1 MNAQASFSYEEA
13 PLRPF
18 HLRVT
23 VASFGGVFSDGAGL
37 GIVGMAL
44 NLATPTLGITPLWM
58 GLLGGASLFG
68 LFLGALLTGPIADRH
83 GRRPVFAWNML
94 LLALASAAQFFAQS
108 AEQLLVLRLLVGL
121 LLGTDYVVS
130 KALLTEFTP
139 GRFRASVMSSLAVA
153 WAGGYAAAYAA
164 GYAIAHSE
172 TFGGPDAWR
181 YMLLASA
188 VPCALIFPLRTA
200 LPESPMWLAEHG
212 HTAAAAAVVQKHVG
226 ADVQPPP
233 SRPTAPGASHKTR
246 KHLAE
251 VLSPPW
257 GRRSLVACVYFTTSV
272 IPYFAIGTFVNR
284 VLEDLHVE
292 GAAAAGLVY
301 NLAIVL
307 GAIGG
312 LLTID
317 RMPRRTFLN
326 GTYLLSGGA
335 MLALVLLDQ
344 PPTFVSVGLFA
355 IFASV
360 LSASSNLVYVYL
372 PELFPTGLRASGLGL
387 AIASSRV
394 GSAVSTF
401 LLPVIVGAFGIH
413 VALAA
418 CVAVLALG
426 GIICFLLA
434 PETRGLGL
442 TGDPAA

>member
-1 MNAQASFSYEEA
+1 MTDRARCHYGEA

-44 NLATPTLGITPLWM
+44 NLATPSLGLDALWL
-58 GLLGGASLFG
+58 GLLGGAALFG

-94 LLALASAAQFFAQS
+94 LLALASAAQFFVQS
-108 AEQLLVLRLLVGL
+108 PGQLLALRLLVGL

-139 GRFRASVMSSLAVA
+139 DRFRARIMSSLAVA

-172 TFGGPDAWR
+172 MFGGPDAWR
-181 YMLLASA
+181 TMLLASA

-200 LPESPMWLAEHG
+200 LPESPMWLAAHG
-212 HTAAAAAVVQKHVG
+212 RGREAAAIVHRHVG
-226 ADVQPPP
+226 ADVAPPP
-233 SRPTAPGASHKTR
+233 ALEAPASIR
-246 KHLAE
+246 SHLAE
-251 VLSPPW
+251 VLAPPW
-257 GRRSLVACVYFTTSV
+257 GRRTLVACTYFTTSV

-292 GAAAAGLVY
+292 GAGAAGLVY

-335 MLALVLLDQ
+335 MLALVLLDH
-344 PPTFVSVGLFA
+344 PPTLVSIALFA

-372 PELFPTGLRASGLGL
+372 PELFPTTLRASGLGL

-401 LLPVIVGAFGIH
+401 LLPVVVGGWGIH
-413 VALAA
+413 VALGA

-426 GIICFLLA
+426 GLVCFLLA
-434 PETRGLGL
+434 PETRGQDL
-442 TGDPAA
+442 AAVAGHDS

>member
-1 MNAQASFSYEEA
+1 MTDRAAWAYEDA

-37 GIVGMAL
+37 GIVGLAL
-44 NLATPTLGITPLWM
+44 SLATPVLGLTPVWL
-58 GLLGGASLFG
+58 GLLGGGSLLG

-83 GRRPVFAWNML
+83 GRRPVFARNML
-94 LLALASAAQFFAQS
+94 LLALASAAQFLVTS
-108 AEQLLVLRLLVGL
+108 PGQLLALRLLIGV

-139 GRFRASVMSSLAVA
+139 RRHRAAIMSSLAVA
-153 WAGGYAAAYAA
+153 WAAGYAAAYAA
-164 GYAIAHSE
+164 GYAISHSE
-172 TFGGPDAWR
+172 TFAGADAWR

-188 VPCALIFPLRTA
+188 IPCALIFPLRAT
-200 LPESPMWLAEHG
+200 LPESPMWLAAQGRNEE
-212 HTAAAAAVVQKHVG
+212 AATIVRRYVG
-226 ADVQPPP
+226 ANVMAPP
-233 SRPTAPGASHKTR
+233 AVAASPR
-246 KHLAE
+246 MRRHLHE
-251 VLSPPW
+251 VLSARW
-257 GRRSLVACVYFTTSV
+257 RRRTLVACTYFTTTV

-284 VLEDLHVE
+284 VLEDLQVKSV
-292 GAAAAGLVY
+292 AAAGLTY

-335 MLALVLLDQ
+335 MLALVVLDQ
-344 PPTFVSVGLFA
+344 PPTLVSIALFVTFA
-355 IFASV
+355 GAI
-360 LSASSNLVYVYL
+360 SASSNLVYVYL
-372 PELFPTGLRASGLGL
+372 PELFPTSLRASGLGL

-401 LLPVIVGAFGIH
+401 LLPLIVGRWGIH
-413 VALAA
+413 VALSA
-418 CVAVLALG
+418 CVAVLGFGWLV
-426 GIICFLLA
+426 CFLLA
-434 PETRGLGL
+434 PETRGQGL
-442 TGDPAA
+442 SVIPEP

>member
-1 MNAQASFSYEEA
+1 MNAKAACSYEEA

-23 VASFGGVFSDGAGL
+23 IASFGGVFCDGAEL

-44 NLATPTLGITPLWM
+44 GSATPALGLTPLWL

-68 LFLGALLTGPIADRH
+68 LFLGALLTGPLADRH
-83 GRRPVFAWNML
+83 GRRPIYAWNML
-94 LLALASAAQFFAQS
+94 LLGLASAAQLFVQS
-108 AEQLLVLRLLVGL
+108 PAQLLVIRLFIGV

-130 KALLTEFTP
+130 KALLTEFIP
-139 GRFRASVMSSLAVA
+139 GRVRAGIMSSLSVA

-164 GYAIAHSE
+164 GYAISHL
-172 TFGGPDAWR
+172 DAVAGIEPWR
-181 YMLLASA
+181 IMLLASA
-188 VPCALIFPLRTA
+188 VPCLLIFPLRVSM
-200 LPESPMWLAEHG
+200 PESPMWLAARGRNQE
-212 HTAAAAAVVQKHVG
+212 AADIVQRHVG
-226 ADVQPPP
+226 DDVLPPP
-233 SRPTAPGASHKTR
+233 PLVTPPRTR
-246 KHLAE
+246 RHLRE

-257 GRRSLVACVYFTTSV
+257 GRRTLVACVYFTTSV

-284 VLEDLHVE
+284 VLEDLQVE

-344 PPTFVSVGLFA
+344 PPTFVSVALFA
-355 IFASV
+355 LFAGV

-372 PELFPTGLRASGLGL
+372 PELFPTSLRASGLGL

-401 LLPVIVGAFGIH
+401 LLPVLVGAFGIH
-413 VALAA
+413 VALGA

-426 GIICFLLA
+426 GSVCYFLA

-442 TGDPAA
+442 TSDQAA